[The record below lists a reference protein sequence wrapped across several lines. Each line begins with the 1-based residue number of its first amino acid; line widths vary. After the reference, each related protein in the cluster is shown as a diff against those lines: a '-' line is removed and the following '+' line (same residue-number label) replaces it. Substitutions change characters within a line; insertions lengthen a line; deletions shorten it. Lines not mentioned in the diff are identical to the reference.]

1 MDYEEQETIFF
12 NAIMVSDDVPD
23 SADEFDDDLDD
34 LVELPISNLK
44 SKLESDSESDSE
56 IDRDKVRKR
65 LFKNCQ
71 FILKSGTCCKLNAKQ
86 GKNHCWRHQSD

>member
-23 SADEFDDDLDD
+23 SADEFDDEFDDD
-34 LVELPISNLK
+34 LVELPELS
-44 SKLESDSESDSE
+44 SESDSESDSE

-86 GKNHCWRHQSD
+86 GKTNYCWRHS